1 MRPIPYWPLSGFY
14 FFHFA
19 FIGAFAPY
27 WGLYLKSLAFSAFQ
41 IGVLMS
47 LLHVTRVF
55 APTAWGWLADHTGKR
70 LLIVQLAAV
79 TGLISYCGVFF
90 GESFAWMAVTMALM
104 SFFWSASLPLIEA
117 TTLSYLGEST
127 AKYGRIRAWGSIGF
141 IFAVIAVGYLLD
153 FMNIASLLWAVLGFK
168 LGIVIFSH
176 RIPEAEITLHS
187 ADSVPVRQIFKRPE
201 VLAFFVASFLMAI
214 AHGPYYTF
222 YSIYLVEHD
231 YSKSIVGWLWAMGVI
246 CEIGVF
252 FLMPQL
258 MHRFRLKQVMAFS
271 LSCAIARFLMIGW
284 GVEWPIVLLLAQ
296 ILHAATYG
304 AHHAAAMV
312 AVHHFFRGRHQAKG
326 QALYTSLTFGLGGTF
341 GGLFSGYIWEY
352 LGPGLTFTMSA
363 VAVLLGLGLVMWK
376 MNVEPD
382 PDVS

>member
-1 MRPIPYWPLSGFY
+1 MHPIPYWSLSGFY

-27 WGLYLKSLAFSAFQ
+27 WSLYLKSISFSAFQ

-70 LLIVQLAAV
+70 LLIVQLAAI

-90 GESFAWMAVTMALM
+90 GESFAWMAATMALM

-127 AKYGRIRAWGSIGF
+127 ARYGRIRAWGSLGF

-153 FMNIASLLWAVLGFK
+153 ATDITALLWAVLGFK
-168 LGIVIFSH
+168 LGIVICS
-176 RIPEAEITLHS
+176 RQIPEAEIMLHPAEGLS
-187 ADSVPVRQIFKRPE
+187 VRQIFKRPE
-201 VLAFFVASFLMAI
+201 VLAFFAACFLMAL

-222 YSIYLVEHD
+222 YSIYLVEHG
-231 YSKSIVGWLWAMGVI
+231 YSKSIVGWLWATGVI

-258 MHRFRLKQVMAFS
+258 MHRFCLKQIMAFS
-271 LSCAIARFLMIGW
+271 FICAIARFLMIGW
-284 GVEWPIVLLLAQ
+284 GVEWPAMILLAQ

-304 AHHAAAMV
+304 AHHAAAMMV
-312 AVHHFFRGRHQAKG
+312 VHHFFRGRHQAKG
-326 QALYTSLTFGLGGTF
+326 QALYTSLTFGLGGAF
-341 GGLFSGYIWEY
+341 GGIFSGYIWEG
-352 LGPGLTFTMSA
+352 LGPALTFTISA

-376 MNVEPD
+376 MNVD
-382 PDVS
+382 R

>member
-1 MRPIPYWPLSGFY
+1 MHPIPYWSLSGFY

-27 WGLYLKSLAFSAFQ
+27 WSLYLKSISFSAFQ

-55 APTAWGWLADHTGKR
+55 APAAWGWLADHTGKR
-70 LLIVQLAAV
+70 LLIVQLAAI

-90 GESFAWMAVTMALM
+90 GESFVWMATTMALM

-127 AKYGRIRAWGSIGF
+127 ARYGRIRAWGSLGF

-153 FMNIASLLWAVLGFK
+153 AMDITALLWAVLGFK
-168 LGIVIFSH
+168 LGIVICS
-176 RIPEAEITLHS
+176 RQIPETEIMLHPAEGLS
-187 ADSVPVRQIFKRPE
+187 VRQIFKRPE
-201 VLAFFVASFLMAI
+201 VLAFFAACFLMAL

-222 YSIYLVEHD
+222 YSIYLVEHG
-231 YSKSIVGWLWAMGVI
+231 YSKSIVGWLWATGVI

-258 MHRFRLKQVMAFS
+258 MHRFCLKQIMAFS
-271 LSCAIARFLMIGW
+271 FICAIARFLMIGW
-284 GVEWPIVLLLAQ
+284 GVEWPVMILLAQ

-304 AHHAAAMV
+304 AHHAAAMMV
-312 AVHHFFRGRHQAKG
+312 VHHFFRGRHQAKG
-326 QALYTSLTFGLGGTF
+326 QALYTSLTFGLGGAF
-341 GGLFSGYIWEY
+341 GGIFSGYIWEG
-352 LGPGLTFTMSA
+352 LGPALTFTISA

-376 MNVEPD
+376 MNVD
-382 PDVS
+382 R

>member
-1 MRPIPYWPLSGFY
+1 MHPIPYWSLSGFY

-27 WGLYLKSLAFSAFQ
+27 WSLYLKSLSFGAFQ

-70 LLIVQLAAV
+70 LLIVQLAAI

-90 GESFAWMAVTMALM
+90 GESFVWMAATMALM

-127 AKYGRIRAWGSIGF
+127 ARYGRIRAWGSVGF

-153 FMNIASLLWAVLGFK
+153 AMDITALLWAVLGFK
-168 LGIVIFSH
+168 LGIVVCSH
-176 RIPEAEITLHS
+176 QIPEAEVMLHPVDGLS
-187 ADSVPVRQIFKRPE
+187 VRQIFKRPG
-201 VLAFFVASFLMAI
+201 VLAFFVACFLMAL

-222 YSIYLVEHD
+222 YSIYLVEHG
-231 YSKSIVGWLWAMGVI
+231 YSKSIVGWLWAIGVI

-258 MHRFRLKQVMAFS
+258 MHRFGLKQIMVFS
-271 LSCAIARFLMIGW
+271 FVCAIARFLMIGW
-284 GVEWPIVLLLAQ
+284 GVEWPIIILLAQ

-304 AHHAAAMV
+304 AHHATAMV
-312 AVHHFFRGRHQAKG
+312 VVHHFFRGRHQTKG
-326 QALYTSLTFGLGGTF
+326 QALYTSLTFGLGGAF
-341 GGLFSGYIWEY
+341 GGIFSGYVWEG
-352 LGPGLTFTMSA
+352 LGPGFTFTTSA
-363 VAVLLGLGLVMWK
+363 GAVLLGLGLVMWK
-376 MNVEPD
+376 MKVD
-382 PDVS
+382 R

>member
-27 WGLYLKSLAFSAFQ
+27 WSLYLKSLSFSAFQ
-41 IGVLMS
+41 IGLLMS

-70 LLIVQLAAV
+70 LLIVQLAAI

-127 AKYGRIRAWGSIGF
+127 AKYGRIRAWGSLGF

-153 FMNIASLLWAVLGFK
+153 AMNITTLLWAVLGFK
-168 LGIVIFSH
+168 LGIVFFSH
-176 RIPEAEITLHS
+176 RIPEAEIILHPPS
-187 ADSVPVRQIFKRPE
+187 SSLSVQQIFKRPE
-201 VLAFFVASFLMAI
+201 VLAFFVASFLMAV

-222 YSIYLVEHD
+222 YSIYLVEHG
-231 YSKSIVGWLWAMGVI
+231 YSKSIVGWLWATGVI

-271 LSCAIARFLMIGW
+271 FSCAIARFLMIGW

-304 AHHAAAMV
+304 AHHATAMMV
-312 AVHHFFRGRHQAKG
+312 VHHFFRGCHQAKG
-326 QALYTSLTFGLGGTF
+326 QALYTSLTFGFGGTF
-341 GGLFSGYIWEY
+341 GGLLSGYAWEW

-363 VAVLLGLGLVMWK
+363 AAVLLGFGLVMWK
-376 MNVEPD
+376 MNIER
-382 PDVS
+382 